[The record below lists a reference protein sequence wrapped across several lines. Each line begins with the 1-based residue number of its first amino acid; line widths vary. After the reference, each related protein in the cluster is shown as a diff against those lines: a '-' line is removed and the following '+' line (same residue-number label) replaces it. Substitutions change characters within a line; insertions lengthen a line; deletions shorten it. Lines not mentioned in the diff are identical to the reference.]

1 MSQIIWTIGFMG
13 FGLLVAVNAQAAD
26 QRELAGL
33 LAVDGPRHELRGG
46 VMYHD
51 AMNRES
57 GVDLNAEY
65 LSRFAAFQFTIPGVN
80 MRTALRP
87 HIGGSLNTAG
97 DTSFVYGGYSLAI
110 DLTKRFFIE
119 GSLGGMVHNGVD
131 VRPDNSR
138 LSLGC
143 NVMFREAASLGF
155 RITDHWNVSAMVE
168 HGSNGGRCEANNG
181 LTNAGVRLGYSF

>member
-1 MSQIIWTIGFMG
+1 MSRTFLAIGLTG
-13 FGLLVAVNAQAAD
+13 IGLQFAATAQAAD
-26 QRELAGL
+26 QGDVNGL
-33 LAVDGPRHELRGG
+33 LTVEGPRHELRGG

-51 AMNRES
+51 TMNRES

-87 HIGGSLNTAG
+87 HFGGSLNTAG
-97 DTSFVYGGYSLAI
+97 DTSFVYGGYSLTI
-110 DLTKRFFIE
+110 DVTKRFFIE
-119 GSLGGMVHNGVD
+119 GSFGGMAHNGVHVSSD
-131 VRPDNSR
+131 GSR

-155 RITDHWNVSAMVE
+155 RITDHWNVSAMIE
-168 HGSNGGRCEANNG
+168 HGSNAGKCEANNG
-181 LTNAGVRLGYSF
+181 ITNAGIRLGYAF